1 MRLVAGLVVALAV
14 FIPATVLAQ
23 GASGM
28 IDDSQRDL
36 IKNFFADQAE
46 KSKPADDGK
55 AKDAKKSGKKTDKK
69 KTPEKPKKPKK
80 PKESKKDAKKDTKKD
95 AKKDAKSA
103 KNGKGKGKD
112 KAKAA
117 QAQPAAART
126 RLEPG
131 AILPPDLPRRALPKG
146 LDSKLPKPAGG
157 QQRVIVGNDIVL
169 IEKKSGRILDVVV
182 NAARAGR

>member
-14 FIPATVLAQ
+14 LIPATVLAQ
-23 GASGM
+23 GATGT

-69 KTPEKPKKPKK
+69 KIPEKPKKPKK
-80 PKESKKDAKKDTKKD
+80 PKESKKDTKKDT
-95 AKKDAKSA
+95 KKDAKSA

-131 AILPPDLPRRALPKG
+131 VILPPDLPRRALPKG

-169 IEKKSGRILDVVV
+169 IEKKSGRILDVVE

>member
-14 FIPATVLAQ
+14 LIPATVLAQ

-69 KTPEKPKKPKK
+69 KIPEKPKKPKK
-80 PKESKKDAKKDTKKD
+80 PKESKKDTKKD

-112 KAKAA
+112 KDKAKAA

-126 RLEPG
+126 RIEPG

-169 IEKKSGRILDVVV
+169 IEKKSGRILDVVE

>member
-14 FIPATVLAQ
+14 LIPATVLAQ
-23 GASGM
+23 GATGT

-69 KTPEKPKKPKK
+69 KIPEKPKKPKK
-80 PKESKKDAKKDTKKD
+80 PKESKKDAKKDT
-95 AKKDAKSA
+95 KKDAKSA

-131 AILPPDLPRRALPKG
+131 VILPPDLPRRALPKG

-169 IEKKSGRILDVVV
+169 IEKKSGRILDVVE